1 MILLFL
7 LLALCLTLLGF
18 RSHIPDRPAALVAVG
33 ALVLLIAVMA
43 LAQLFAPRPARKLR
57 EALGNGNTLRIAE
70 AIRLA
75 EGLAEQSG
83 PGTIAILTDS
93 GVNADRDPAFRA
105 LRRSLPSAWD
115 VQAYELP
122 LNPSPTGDNE
132 DNPASSPLPNLSW
145 TQFDW
150 VVVSGRH
157 REVLRELQAVSS
169 EGKLRKA
176 VLFSDDPMEARY
188 WVDSGLADA
197 AVYYEVSPDHHRT
210 LRAGGALSSEEA
222 LRLFH
227 LYPPPQSPDRR

>member
-1 MILLFL
+1 MIVLLL
-7 LLALCLTLLGF
+7 LLAFCLTLLGF
-18 RSHIPDRPAALVAVG
+18 RSQIPNRPAVLAAAG

-57 EALGNGNTLRIAE
+57 EALGNGNTLRIVE

-83 PGTIAILTDS
+83 PGSIAILTDS
-93 GVNADRDPAFRA
+93 GVNADRDPAIRA

-122 LNPSPTGDNE
+122 LNPSPTGDNG
-132 DNPASSPLPNLSW
+132 DNPVSSPLPNLSW
-145 TQFDW
+145 THFDW

-157 REVLRELQAVSS
+157 RKVLRELQAVSS
-169 EGKLRKA
+169 AGGVRKA
-176 VLFSDDPMEARY
+176 VLFAHDSREARH
-188 WVDSGLADA
+188 WVDAGLADV

-210 LRAGGALSSEEA
+210 LRAGDALSSEEA

-227 LYPPPQSPDRR
+227 LYPPPPSPDRR